1 MCAWLGMWKAQD
13 RRVKNSYPRFHLDYV
28 QCKNLNRTRHL
39 HHIKVAGMIIIILH
53 LQAPEEPKKSTE
65 QEEKLKK
72 LKEDIARR
80 QEQLNRLAERVREVE
95 SGK

>member
-1 MCAWLGMWKAQD
+1 MEPSLSFIC
-13 RRVKNSYPRFHLDYV
+13 RRLKN
-28 QCKNLNRTRHL
+28 
-39 HHIKVAGMIIIILH
+39 
-53 LQAPEEPKKSTE
+53 KSTE
-65 QEEKLKK
+65 QEEKLKE

>member
-1 MCAWLGMWKAQD
+1 MDVL
-13 RRVKNSYPRFHLDYV
+13 
-28 QCKNLNRTRHL
+28 
-39 HHIKVAGMIIIILH
+39 IIIH

-80 QEQLNRLAERVREVE
+80 QEQLNKLAEKVREVE
-95 SGK
+95 

>member
-1 MCAWLGMWKAQD
+1 
-13 RRVKNSYPRFHLDYV
+13 
-28 QCKNLNRTRHL
+28 
-39 HHIKVAGMIIIILH
+39 

-65 QEEKLKK
+65 QEETLKK

-80 QEQLNRLAERVREVE
+80 EEQLNRLAERFREVE